1 MRQDNSH
8 AAGVGYVASQRH
20 VQALPDK
27 GKQAQQQATATVVM
41 DWVSWSTTP
50 QPGSSLAVVN
60 GSGMGQLRLIVGIVD
75 NTTLAI
81 ESPFDQHL
89 GRDSFVVVVNTYDKK
104 LLAGNRFT
112 FTEVI
117 QFFGV
122 TLGGVIADNSI
133 IDGNVNHS
141 QHTRDPVALKYG
153 GSMRAVGGKTL
164 TS

>member
-1 MRQDNSH
+1 MGNS
-8 AAGVGYVASQRH
+8 
-20 VQALPDK
+20 
-27 GKQAQQQATATVVM
+27 KQPQQATAMVVM
-41 DWVSWSTTP
+41 NWVSWSTTP
-50 QPGSSLAVVN
+50 LPGSSLAVVN
-60 GSGMGQLRLIVGIVD
+60 GSGMGQLRLIVGIID

-89 GRDSFVVVVNTYDKK
+89 KRDSFVVIVNTYDKK

-153 GSMRAVGGKTL
+153 GSMRAVGGKKASRDTIVL
-164 TS
+164 QNAAFNSKLAFAHTSPKKP